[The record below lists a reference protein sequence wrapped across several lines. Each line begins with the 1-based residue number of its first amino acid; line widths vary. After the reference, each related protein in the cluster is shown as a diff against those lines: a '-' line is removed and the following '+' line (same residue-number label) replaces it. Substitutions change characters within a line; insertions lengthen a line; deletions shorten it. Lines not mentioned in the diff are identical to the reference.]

1 MEYVKIK
8 SIVNVADSVADEDSF
23 IVQQGTVSKQVTRAV
38 ALAPY
43 RKSAD
48 EDILLAEIDNR
59 LTALERRPDWRGGLR
74 IYSDGTFSRLGDA
87 VGLTARFATGVALTV
102 KSDFMSVGPWKGMR
116 RCILNAMGKITAYE
130 GDDAYETEKAET
142 AGERAQENLDAT
154 DYKIVKCAELG
165 LDVET
170 TYPGL
175 KAQRAAWRELVNAA
189 R

>member
-38 ALAPY
+38 AELA
-43 RKSAD
+43 S
-48 EDILLAEIDNR
+48 E
-59 LTALERRPDWRGGLR
+59 
-74 IYSDGTFSRLGDA
+74 
-87 VGLTARFATGVALTV
+87 
-102 KSDFMSVGPWKGMR
+102 
-116 RCILNAMGKITAYE
+116 
-130 GDDAYETEKAET
+130 ETKQKAET

>member
-1 MEYVKIK
+1 VKATVQEYQAIGITK
-8 SIVNVADSVADEDSF
+8 VADGEYRAILQANPV
-23 IVQQGTVSKQVTRAV
+23 VVTREGMDGKTVTEHEVDIYKTGIIYV
-38 ALAPY
+38 ASEAKAQAY
-43 RKSAD
+43 
-48 EDILLAEIDNR
+48 
-59 LTALERRPDWRGGLR
+59 LEAN
-74 IYSDGTFSRLGDA
+74 FDA
-87 VGLTARFATGVALTV
+87 VVAELA
-102 KSDFMSVGPWKGMR
+102 S
-116 RCILNAMGKITAYE
+116 E
-130 GDDAYETEKAET
+130 ETKQEAAT